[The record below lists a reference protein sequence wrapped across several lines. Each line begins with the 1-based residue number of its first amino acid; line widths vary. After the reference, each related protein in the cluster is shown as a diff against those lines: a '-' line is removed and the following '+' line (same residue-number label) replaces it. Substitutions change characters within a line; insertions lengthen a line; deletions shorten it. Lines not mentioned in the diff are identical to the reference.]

1 MRLGYFQRKPLSHLG
16 RVGSHERDT
25 PDTRG
30 AQRGLDTLPGGG
42 RMNDYP
48 PLGFENH
55 VPNIPLA
62 IICLI
67 GAVVYIAIIA
77 GVVIGAI
84 WGLVELL
91 RWVNPFS

>member
-1 MRLGYFQRKPLSHLG
+1 
-16 RVGSHERDT
+16 
-25 PDTRG
+25 
-30 AQRGLDTLPGGG
+30 
-42 RMNDYP
+42 MNDYP